1 MNIMPIPAKS
11 SADENAVKSA
21 NKKLYDGIAGDY
33 ERIDGRRTP
42 ALSAWLADNLRSVRN
57 AAPGGK
63 LLDIGAGAGFVS
75 RCAKGIFDERVGLDL
90 SRKILAANADAFEMG
105 VCGDVDDMP
114 FADGSFDAAVCFAV
128 LHHMY
133 DFAAL
138 VSEVAR
144 VLKPGGIFYSDHD
157 LDAAFRRNF
166 ALPVYIYRMFKN
178 SGTKKKL
185 AEINVSYDDYDLSE
199 FRSQGVPS
207 RRLAGLLSAAGFDV
221 KMKFHWYGSLPPLD
235 SALGNLR
242 LPRGLAPLLSIRA
255 VKKG

>member
-1 MNIMPIPAKS
+1 MNITPMPTK
-11 SADENAVKSA
+11 NAVKSA
-21 NKKLYDGIAGDY
+21 NKKLYDDIAGDY

-57 AAPGGK
+57 SAGGGT
-63 LLDIGAGAGFVS
+63 LLDIGAGSGFVS
-75 RCAKGIFDERVGLDL
+75 RCAAGIFDERVGLDL
-90 SRKILAANADAFEMG
+90 SRKILAANSDAFEMG
-105 VCGDVDDMP
+105 VCADVDDMP

-133 DFAAL
+133 DFEGL

-157 LDAAFRRNF
+157 LDSAFRRNF
-166 ALPVYIYRMFKN
+166 ALPVHIYRIFKN
-178 SGTKKKL
+178 AGTKKKL
-185 AEINVSYDDYDLSE
+185 AALDVSYDDYDLSE
-199 FRSQGVPS
+199 FLSDGVPS
-207 RRLAGLLSAAGFDV
+207 LRIAGLLSEAGFDV

-235 SALGNLR
+235 FALGRLR